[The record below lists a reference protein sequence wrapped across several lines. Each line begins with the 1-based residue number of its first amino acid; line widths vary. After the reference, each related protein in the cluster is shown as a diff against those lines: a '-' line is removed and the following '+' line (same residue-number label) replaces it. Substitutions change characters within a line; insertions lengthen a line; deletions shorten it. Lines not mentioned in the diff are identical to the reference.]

1 MTHNFRE
8 LIVWKNSIDLSNR
21 IYQLTRSFPP
31 SELYALTSQMQR
43 AVVSISANIAEG
55 SGRATNKDFAH
66 FLSIALGS
74 AYELETELVL
84 AHNFGYV
91 SSVEYNE
98 IIDMI
103 VEVQKMLHNLMNKFN
118 NINN

>member
-1 MTHNFRE
+1 MVHNFRE
-8 LIVWKNSIDLSNR
+8 LIVWKKSIELSTR
-21 IYQLTRSFPP
+21 VYQLTKTFPS

-43 AVVSISANIAEG
+43 AVVSIAANIAEG
-55 SGRATNKDFAH
+55 AGRATDKDFAH

-91 SSVEYNE
+91 DELVCSEMSSL
-98 IIDMI
+98 I
-103 VEVQKMLHNLMNKFN
+103 VEVQKMLCILINK
-118 NINN
+118 INKV

>member
-1 MTHNFRE
+1 MHNFRKLDIWIDSIE
-8 LIVWKNSIDLSNR
+8 LADMVYS
-21 IYQLTRSFPP
+21 LTEAFPRP
-31 SELYALTSQMQR
+31 EIYALTSQMQR

-55 SGRATNKDFAH
+55 AGRSTDKDFAH

-91 SSVEYNE
+91 SDAECSEVNSK
-98 IIDMI
+98 I
-103 VEVQKMLHNLMNKFN
+103 VEVQKMLYNLITKFN
-118 NINN
+118 N

>member
-1 MTHNFRE
+1 MVHNFRE
-8 LIVWKNSIDLSNR
+8 LIVWKKSIELSNR
-21 IYQLTRSFPP
+21 VYQLTKTFPS

-43 AVVSISANIAEG
+43 AVVSIAANIAEG
-55 SGRATNKDFAH
+55 AGRATDKDFAH

-91 SSVEYNE
+91 DELVCSEMSSL
-98 IIDMI
+98 I
-103 VEVQKMLHNLMNKFN
+103 VEVQKMLCILINK
-118 NINN
+118 INKV